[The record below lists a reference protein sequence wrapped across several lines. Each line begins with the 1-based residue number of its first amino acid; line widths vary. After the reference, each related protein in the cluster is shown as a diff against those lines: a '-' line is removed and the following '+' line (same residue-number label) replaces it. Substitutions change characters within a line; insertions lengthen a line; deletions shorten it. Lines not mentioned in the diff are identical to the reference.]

1 MSFCTSC
8 GANLDPAARFC
19 TSCGKPVLAPPAA
32 PIAAVPAPAPAQPAV
47 ALPPDIPLGERSNSL
62 NPDAAAPATNTAAPA
77 VAPIYSA
84 PAVPAA
90 APIYS
95 APAVPAATTGGGGAA
110 KVIIIVVVILVGL
123 ALLASVAGLLGF
135 RYLARKMRV
144 ETSGDRAKVTTPFGT
159 VTTGDAAETARNLG
173 VEVYPGARP
182 LPGGAAVNFGG
193 IKTAAAEF
201 QTPDTPYQV
210 QSWYRARYPRSEI
223 NVSDQ
228 NQHTM
233 VFSTSKGMV
242 TINIE
247 PRDNMTHIQI
257 SQVGGTGSGEQEPK

>member
-19 TSCGKPVLAPPAA
+19 TSCGQPVLAPPAA
-32 PIAAVPAPAPAQPAV
+32 PMAVVPVSAQPAIPAPAEV
-47 ALPPDIPLGERSNSL
+47 IGEPSNSL
-62 NPDAAAPATNTAAPA
+62 NSDTAGPVVNAAAPALAP
-77 VAPIYSA
+77 VYSA
-84 PAVPAA
+84 PAAPVYAAPAA
-90 APIYS
+90 P
-95 APAVPAATTGGGGAA
+95 ATTGGGGAA
-110 KVIIIVVVILVGL
+110 KVILIVIVILVGL

-135 RYLARKMRV
+135 RYFARKMRV

-159 VTTGDAAETARNLG
+159 VITGDAAETARNLG

-182 LPGGAAVNFGG
+182 LPGGASVNFAG
-193 IKTAAAEF
+193 IRTAAAEF
-201 QTPDTPYQV
+201 QTPDTPDQV
-210 QSWYRARYPRSEI
+210 QSWYRSRYPRSEI

-228 NQHTM
+228 SQHTM

-257 SQVGGTGSGEQEPK
+257 SQVGGTGSGAQEPK